1 MRHGIAAGKTSAVRL
16 VCRTALS
23 LAVGMLAFG
32 LAQQGLAGPSPLY
45 EVVKTVPLGA
55 PDRWDYL
62 VFDPASRRVYVAH
75 GDRVTVVNGRT
86 GAIVGEVRGFP
97 GGTHGI
103 AIVRAYGRGYTDD
116 GQAGE
121 AGAFSLETL
130 KVEKRI
136 KAADDS
142 DAIAFDPVSG
152 HVFVVNG
159 DSGTLTVIDPRINAA
174 IATVEVGSKLEYPVA
189 GGDGKLYVNG
199 VATREILRVDT
210 RTNQVDARWPIP
222 GCASPHG
229 LAMDTTSRRLF
240 SSCENDQ
247 LVVVNS
253 ESGALVATLPIGSGT
268 DAAAFDSRRKLIFS
282 SNGQDGTLSVIEEK
296 DPDTFVPLGTVKTA
310 LTARTMSVDPRTGRL
325 YVVAADID
333 ARALAAAQAMA
344 ARGDRP
350 GRRLPIVPGSLKLI
364 FLDPEPGS

>member
-1 MRHGIAAGKTSAVRL
+1 MTVAGRAALAAG
-16 VCRTALS
+16 
-23 LAVGMLAFG
+23 VGMLAFSSTQPG
-32 LAQQGLAGPSPLY
+32 LAQPAPHYPAPHY

-55 PDRWDYL
+55 PDRWDYV
-62 VFDPASRRVYVAH
+62 VFDPGSRRVYVAH

-86 GAIVGEVRGFP
+86 GAIVGEVTGFP

-121 AGAFSLETL
+121 AGAFNLKTL
-130 KVEKRI
+130 KVEARI

-159 DSGTLTVIDPRINAA
+159 EPGTLTVIDPRTDAA
-174 IATVEVGSKLEYPVA
+174 IATVEVGSGLEYPVA
-189 GGDGKLYVNG
+189 GGDGNLYVNG
-199 VATREILRVDT
+199 VARREIFRVDT

-229 LAMDTTSRRLF
+229 LAMDTRSRRLF
-240 SSCENDQ
+240 SSCENNA
-247 LVVVNS
+247 LVVVNT
-253 ESGALVATLPIGSGT
+253 ENGAVVATLPIGSGT
-268 DAAAFDSRRKLIFS
+268 DAAAFDPRRKLVFS
-282 SNGQDGTLSVIEEK
+282 SNGGDGTLSVIQERN
-296 DPDTFVPLGTVKTA
+296 PDTFVPLASVKTA
-310 LTARTMSVDPRTGRL
+310 LSARTMSLDPRTGRL
-325 YVVAADID
+325 YVVAADVD
-333 ARALAAAQAMA
+333 TRALAAAQALA

-350 GRRLPIVPGSLKLI
+350 RRRLSFVPGSLKLL
-364 FLDPEPGS
+364 FLDPESGS